1 MKKYLVRV
9 FTIFGIIILSF
20 FINKLNVKADGFNE
34 AILCEYALPIDYS
47 LGVVEKKLSNEVII
61 TYDGTNDGYELKIS
75 STFDEIAKNKSFK
88 DNGFHKYIIGKKNG
102 TKENRGKEYRTCPS
116 YVRFN
121 IAGPNYML
129 DPVTFSTYKMGVNQ
143 TDMSSDDFMIGAGM
157 YDTQGV
163 KIKNNDFAVTKGVDY
178 LIGLTPIK
186 EEATPYYL
194 YLKNQR
200 IDGKDA
206 NSKATAAIKS
216 YFKHIYGFADDGS
229 TTVSSSKTL
238 SISNDTVKIK
248 PKLNPGGPNALS
260 VEMIS
265 LKKDYINISNYSFK
279 DYDSFKKYA
288 LSSFTSVKREDADK
302 NITQDEWVDRQIIF
316 YYIDNYKRLMYY
328 LQKTSPY
335 KNIYPADYKDS
346 AYRTIIYL
354 INISSNKNTEKD
366 NQNLS
371 DRTKSDEAAD
381 KNICVEVCSDST
393 GVIYSGTALNQCQAS
408 SLYKKCT
415 DCVNRCNGVPGGEHE
430 RCMNT
435 CYGTDEYKELVEK
448 KQKNKE
454 ELEKLNDKLYNVSA
468 PKLNIN
474 VNYKYVPDCK
484 DYKEFHVIYVI
495 LRVIAPFLVIL
506 LGSLDY
512 LQAITASDAE
522 KMDKARKQFPKRLIL
537 LVLFILVPFIV
548 SLITNTFSVSNTTV
562 ARCIVNGK

>member
-1 MKKYLVRV
+1 MKKYLIQV
-9 FTIFGIIILSF
+9 FTILGIIILSF

-34 AILCEYALPIDYS
+34 TIFCEYALPIDYNI
-47 LGVVEKKLSNEVII
+47 GVVEKKSSNEVII
-61 TYDGTNDGYELKIS
+61 TYDGTNDGYELKIY
-75 STFDEIAKNKSFK
+75 STFNEIAKNKSFS
-88 DNGFHKYIIGKKNG
+88 DDGFHKYIIGKKNG

-116 YVRFN
+116 YVKFQKTFTNRR
-121 IAGPNYML
+121 L
-129 DPVTFSTYKMGVNQ
+129 DPITFSTYK
-143 TDMSSDDFMIGAGM
+143 TELDRLDMSSKNNTVFSSM
-157 YDTQGV
+157 YDIRGV
-163 KIKNNDFAVTKGVDY
+163 SIKNGNFVSGDSSTVY
-178 LIGLTPIK
+178 LTNLGSIEGEIN
-186 EEATPYYL
+186 PYYL
-194 YLKNQR
+194 YLKSQR
-200 IDGKDA
+200 IDGKEA

-216 YFKHIYGFADDGS
+216 YYKNMYGFSDDGS
-229 TTVSSSKTL
+229 TTVSSSKTM
-238 SISNDTVKIK
+238 SISKDTVKIK
-248 PKLNPGGPNALS
+248 DKLKNSGENI
-260 VEMIS
+260 IS

-288 LSSFTSVKREDADK
+288 LSSFTSVKREDADT
-302 NITQDEWVDRQIIF
+302 NITQDEWVNRQMVF
-316 YYIDNYKRLMYY
+316 YYIDNYKGLMSF

-335 KNIYPADYKDS
+335 ENIYPADYKDS

-393 GVIYSGTALNQCQAS
+393 GVIYSGTALSQCQAS